1 MKKLFLLI
9 LVVLFTYSI
18 ATNAAGI
25 SLGLKGGLAIANA
38 SGDFIDDMA
47 EEMDADVG
55 PKMGFLGGIFVDL
68 GLSENF
74 GIQPEII
81 YISKGI
87 TATGVDDDVEFTS
100 TVNLTYLE
108 IPLLLK
114 LKIPASPQ
122 LGFQILAGPTIGM
135 NLTSNVVI
143 ESDGVIVEDED
154 IKDDI
159 KSMDMG
165 VSFGAGVGI
174 GMGSGMLTLDGRY
187 TMGLISIAD
196 DTDEEAKNNCISI
209 MAGYAFNLGK

>member
-1 MKKLFLLI
+1 MKKLFLLT
-9 LVVLFTYSI
+9 VVFLFVFNIT
-18 ATNAAGI
+18 TKAAGI
-25 SLGLKGGLAIANA
+25 SLGLKGGLTIANA
-38 SGDFIDDMA
+38 SGSFIDDMA
-47 EEMDADVG
+47 EEMNADVG
-55 PKMGFLGGIFVDL
+55 AKMGFLGGIFVDL

-74 GIQPEII
+74 GIQPEIL

-87 TATGVDDDVEFTS
+87 KATGEEDDVEFTS

-122 LGFQILAGPTIGM
+122 LGFQILAGPTIAM
-135 NLTSNVVI
+135 NLASNVVI
-143 ESDGVIVEDED
+143 ESDGAIVEDED

-159 KSMDMG
+159 KSTDMG

-174 GMGSGMLTLDGRY
+174 GMGSGILTLDGRY

-196 DTDEEAKNNCISI
+196 DIDEEAKNNCISV
-209 MAGYAFNLGK
+209 MANYAFNLGK